1 MTYFPERDQEGVS
14 EQFGLMSDVQQPVQ
28 RLQLSR
34 VAFERSSGGERS
46 PLIDHICDLIRKE
59 GQIHELDLSHASIG
73 LEDMVYLTEA
83 LTENVGCKT
92 LSLKGITVL
101 T

>member
-1 MTYFPERDQEGVS
+1 MKYFPECEADGVS
-14 EQFGLMSDVQQPVQ
+14 EVFGLMADVQQPLQ

-34 VAFERSSGGERS
+34 VAFERSSSGEPS

-59 GQIHELDLSHASIG
+59 GQLSELDLSYASIG
-73 LEDMVYLTEA
+73 LEDLAYLAEA
-83 LTENVGCKT
+83 IAENVSCKT